1 MTAGRIAEEGARL
14 LGEGLAGWRALAGGD
29 LSRVVRA
36 RLSSGRE
43 AIFKTGPA
51 PRVEAEM
58 LRAIRAAGVP
68 APEVLG
74 ASARVLALEALAD
87 AGGLRGAGWEA
98 LGAAVRRLH
107 GATGAGYGWPEDY
120 AFGAVAIRNA
130 PCDDWPGFW
139 AERRL
144 LTEAGALPPE
154 FSRRLERLAR
164 ALPERLPAR
173 PAPALLH
180 GDLWAG
186 NVLAAPGGGLSG
198 LIDPASSYGH
208 GEVDLAMLHL
218 FGSPGTGFAAGYGA
232 ADPGVAERRPIYQ
245 LWPAIVHVRL
255 FGAGYLGLLDRLLG
269 DCGV

>member
-1 MTAGRIAEEGARL
+1 MMAERIAEEGARL
-14 LGEGLAGWRALAGGD
+14 LGEGLEDWRALAGGD
-29 LSRVVRA
+29 LSQVVRA

-43 AIFKTGPA
+43 VIVKTGPA

-58 LRAIRAAGVP
+58 LRAIRAAGTP

-74 ASARVLALEALAD
+74 ASDRVLALEALDD

-98 LGAAVRRLH
+98 LGAAVRQMH
-107 GATGAGYGWPEDY
+107 GATGDAYGWAGDY

-130 PCDDWPGFW
+130 PCDDWPEFW

-144 LTEAGALPPE
+144 LAEAAALP
-154 FSRRLERLAR
+154 SALAHRLERLAR

-173 PAPALLH
+173 PPPALLH
-180 GDLWAG
+180 GDLWVG
-186 NVLAAPGGGLSG
+186 NVLAGPGGRLSG
-198 LIDPASSYGH
+198 LIDPASYYGH

-218 FGSPGTGFAAGYGA
+218 FGSPGAGFAAGYGVA
-232 ADPGVAERRPIYQ
+232 EPGEAERRAIYQ

-255 FGAGYLGLLDRLLG
+255 FGVGYHGMLDRLLAQS
-269 DCGV
+269 GV